1 VSFIARIGTGSGRAL
16 RFTSRRR
23 WRWRRRRRAVWW
35 GRDGMGRGCCGKLG
49 TEVWCALGD
58 GAREKN
64 RGVKR
69 RLTRKTLRLL
79 LPPKVQILLASSSPN
94 PISPVAGSGAGAPPA
109 GLRLDRVRRCTHAV
123 CRMRRGA
130 YLVVTY
136 VSASDVSACLLAGWL
151 LLTSPLPCLCCVW
164 TRNQTSDFCLA
175 SDGLTA
181 LPAFGHGK
189 ENAISTEKKTR
200 P

>member
-1 VSFIARIGTGSGRAL
+1 MRKGAGAAWEGGGTRNGEREAQGRTLRLRGGDGGAVSFIARIGTGSGRAL

-109 GLRLDRVRRCTHAV
+109 RRPASVSTGSAVVRTRCVVCGAV
-123 CRMRRGA
+123 R
-130 YLVVTY
+130 
-136 VSASDVSACLLAGWL
+136 
-151 LLTSPLPCLCCVW
+151 
-164 TRNQTSDFCLA
+164 
-175 SDGLTA
+175 
-181 LPAFGHGK
+181 
-189 ENAISTEKKTR
+189 I
-200 P
+200 